1 MTLDP
6 NSIVP
11 STPIQPAYL
20 GGEAVTKSDTS
31 ELTKVARALYVGG
44 AGNVAVVTAEGDTI
58 TILGVT
64 AGTLLPLMVKQVM
77 STNTTAE
84 NITALW

>member
-1 MTLDP
+1 MSLDP
-6 NSIVP
+6 NSITP
-11 STPIQPAYL
+11 STPIESAYV
-20 GGEAVTKSDTS
+20 GGEAVTASDTT

-44 AGNVAVVTAEGDTI
+44 AGNMAVVTAEGDTI

-64 AGTLLPLMVKQVM
+64 AGTLLPLMVTQVM
-77 STNTTAE
+77 STNTTAT